1 MPSPCKVVPVWVKA
15 RNLPR
20 QAGRTPLAASCE
32 KSRTLTSHTD
42 RRAGGITGRTSRSHP
57 AGAVRA
63 RSTIMLR
70 RPFRPPARA

>member
-1 MPSPCKVVPVWVKA
+1 MPSPWRVVPAWVKA
-15 RNLPR
+15 MNLPR

-32 KSRTLTSHTD
+32 KSRTFTSHTD

-57 AGAVRA
+57 AGEVRA
-63 RSTIMLR
+63 RSRIMLR